1 MTQKIK
7 MIDTVIPPGVAY
19 SFYAVPYSTSTIKK
33 LDDKILRAQKTA
45 CGLPK
50 CLSNITTQLS
60 HELYGL
66 DAFFLKNNYLRC
78 IGEQLLNALN
88 DKGSLGIIYK
98 GLLHLIL
105 AKYGG
110 SNNLPRIRS
119 FDCYQ
124 SPITRTLFLLKTMDQ
139 VQLKSALDNFL
150 HEPAP
155 LETIWLHEAQTLP
168 NLNP

>member
-7 MIDTVIPPGVAY
+7 MIDIVIRPGVAY
-19 SFYAVPYSTSTIKK
+19 SFYAVSYSTSTIKK
-33 LDDKILRAQKTA
+33 LDNKILPAQKTA

-50 CLSNITTQLS
+50 CLSNITIQLP

-66 DAFFLKNNYLRC
+66 DAFSLKNDYLRC
-78 IGEQLLNALN
+78 ISEQLLNALN
-88 DKGSLGIIYK
+88 DKGTLGTIYK

-124 SPITRTLFLLKTMDQ
+124 SP
-139 VQLKSALDNFL
+139 S
-150 HEPAP
+150 PA
-155 LETIWLHEAQTLP
+155 HYSS
-168 NLNP
+168 